1 MACNMFTKIE
11 EAIKEA
17 MKAHDNLKRDCLR
30 SVVSEIKN
38 ASINAGKELTDAVC
52 LKALQKSV
60 KTHNDSI
67 EQFTSAGRLD
77 LVEKEKMELDAINSF
92 LPKMMSEAEVEAI
105 AKEVAKQVSEQLGQ
119 PLEKKDMG
127 LMMKSISKHENAAS
141 IDMKMASK
149 TFAKMLG

>member
-1 MACNMFTKIE
+1 MAHNMFTKIE

-77 LVEKEKMELDAINSF
+77 LVEKEKMELDAISSF

-105 AKEVAKQVSEQLGQ
+105 AKEVAKQVSEQLGR

-127 LMMKSISKHENAAS
+127 LMMKSISKHENAAL

-149 TFAKMLG
+149 IFAKMFG